1 MKTLKNQWQNKN
13 KQEQTQQA
21 ILKVEY
27 STKNARHIMIPVY
40 LKVRSCS
47 LACRQHKFSV
57 LIRRLTRLL
66 FKYCPER
73 NMQPMHVNGM

>member
-1 MKTLKNQWQNKN
+1 
-13 KQEQTQQA
+13 
-21 ILKVEY
+21 
-27 STKNARHIMIPVY
+27 MIPVY